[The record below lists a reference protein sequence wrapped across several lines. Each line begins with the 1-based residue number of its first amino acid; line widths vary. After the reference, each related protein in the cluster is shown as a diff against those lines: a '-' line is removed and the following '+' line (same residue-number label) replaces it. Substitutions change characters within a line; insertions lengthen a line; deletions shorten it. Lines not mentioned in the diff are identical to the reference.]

1 MKRILQENWLMILVV
16 AVLIGGYV
24 FLRTPGDGIESTEA
38 FDTMVT
44 DGTPTLVQFY
54 SNACG
59 ACLLAKPAF
68 DRIER
73 DLGDRV
79 QFVRLSVVEGA
90 GRELAVRYGVRSLP
104 TLIVLDGNGL
114 VVLKQAGR
122 PSREDV
128 LSAVDRLG

>member
-1 MKRILQENWLMILVV
+1 MKRILQENWLMIFVV
-16 AVLIGGYV
+16 AILIGGYS
-24 FLRTPGDGIESTEA
+24 FLRTPGDGLESTEA
-38 FDTMVT
+38 FDAMVH

-59 ACLLAKPAF
+59 ACLLAKPAY

-79 QFVRLSVVEGA
+79 QFLRLSVVEGA

-104 TLIVLDGNGL
+104 TLIVLDGNGQ
-114 VVLKQAGR
+114 VVLEQIGT
-122 PSREDV
+122 PSRDDIFV
-128 LSAVDRLG
+128 AVDRLG